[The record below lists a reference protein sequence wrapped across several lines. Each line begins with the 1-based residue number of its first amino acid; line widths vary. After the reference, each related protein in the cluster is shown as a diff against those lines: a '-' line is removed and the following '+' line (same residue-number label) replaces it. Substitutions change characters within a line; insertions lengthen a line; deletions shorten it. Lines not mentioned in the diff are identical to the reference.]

1 MSVPHCEPHHTKSVC
16 IGVFLKDASIQV
28 AARVGG
34 HEIGHGCC
42 PADAIGT
49 AALLG
54 YLADWPSPLRL
65 AVAAAGTATLGLA
78 LTLGAP
84 IGREVFLVSAQ
95 GAAPDLARY
104 AERAI

>member
-34 HEIGHGCC
+34 HEIGHGCF

-49 AALLG
+49 AA
-54 YLADWPSPLRL
+54 
-65 AVAAAGTATLGLA
+65 LGLA